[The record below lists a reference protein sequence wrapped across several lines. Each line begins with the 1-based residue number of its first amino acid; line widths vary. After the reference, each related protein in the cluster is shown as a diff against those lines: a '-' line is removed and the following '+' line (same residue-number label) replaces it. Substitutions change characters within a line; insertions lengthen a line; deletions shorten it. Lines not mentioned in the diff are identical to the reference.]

1 MAKTKKEIIL
11 ELKQANPKLT
21 PEEAAEQVPCT
32 LAYAKRILT
41 AEAVAMEGE
50 IATIGKEIG
59 VAEDQL
65 KEWCDWIRSSLKA
78 PSALDRFKEHLI
90 YKEALSKRGE

>member
-11 ELKQANPKLT
+11 QLKQANSNLT

-32 LAYAKRILT
+32 LSYAKRILT
-41 AEAVAMEGE
+41 AEAAAMEGE

-78 PSALDRFKEHLI
+78 PSALSKFKDHLNH
-90 YKEALSKRGE
+90 KESMSRGK

>member
-11 ELKQANPKLT
+11 ELKQKNPNLT

-32 LAYAKRILT
+32 LSYAKRILT
-41 AEAVAMEGE
+41 AEAIAMEGE

-78 PSALDRFKEHLI
+78 PSALIKFKDHLNH
-90 YKEALSKRGE
+90 KESMSRGK

>member
-11 ELKQANPKLT
+11 ELKQANPNLT

-32 LAYAKRILT
+32 LSYAKRILT
-41 AEAVAMEGE
+41 AETIAMEGE

-78 PSALDRFKEHLI
+78 PSALTKFKDHLNH
-90 YKEALSKRGE
+90 KESMSRGK

>member
-11 ELKQANPKLT
+11 ELKQANPNLT

-32 LAYAKRILT
+32 LSYAKRILN

-78 PSALDRFKEHLI
+78 PSALIKFKDHLNH
-90 YKEALSKRGE
+90 KESMSRGK

>member
-1 MAKTKKEIIL
+1 MAKTKKDIIL
-11 ELKQANPKLT
+11 ELKQKNPNLT

-32 LAYAKRILT
+32 LSYAKRILT

-78 PSALDRFKEHLI
+78 PSAITKFKDHLNH
-90 YKEALSKRGE
+90 KESMSRGK

>member
-41 AEAVAMEGE
+41 AEAMAMEGE

-65 KEWCDWIRSSLKA
+65 KEWCDWIHNSLKA
-78 PSALDRFKEHLI
+78 PSALTKFKDHLNH
-90 YKEALSKRGE
+90 KESMSRGK

>member
-11 ELKQANPKLT
+11 ELKQKNPTLT

-32 LAYAKRILT
+32 LSYAKRILI
-41 AEAVAMEGE
+41 AEAAAMECE

-59 VAEDQL
+59 VTEDQL
-65 KEWCDWIRSSLKA
+65 KEWCDWIRSSLRA
-78 PSALDRFKEHLI
+78 PSALDRFKEHLT
-90 YKEALSKRGE
+90 YKEVLSRRGK

>member
-41 AEAVAMEGE
+41 AEAAAMEGE

-65 KEWCDWIRSSLKA
+65 KEWCDWIHSSLKA
-78 PSALDRFKEHLI
+78 PSALTKFKDYLNH
-90 YKEALSKRGE
+90 KESMSRGK

>member
-1 MAKTKKEIIL
+1 MAKTKKDIIL
-11 ELKQANPKLT
+11 ELKQTNPNLT

-32 LAYAKRILT
+32 LSYAKRILT

-59 VAEDQL
+59 VAADQL
-65 KEWCDWIRSSLKA
+65 KEWCEWIQSSLRA
-78 PSALDRFKEHLI
+78 PSALAQFKDHLI
-90 YKEALSKRGE
+90 YKEFLSKRGK

>member
-11 ELKQANPKLT
+11 ELKQKNPNLT

-32 LAYAKRILT
+32 LSYAKRILT
-41 AEAVAMEGE
+41 AEAVAMEGA
-50 IATIGKEIG
+50 IATIGQEIG
-59 VAEDQL
+59 VTEDQL

-78 PSALDRFKEHLI
+78 PSALIKFKDHLNH
-90 YKEALSKRGE
+90 KESMSRGK

>member
-59 VAEDQL
+59 IAEDQL

-78 PSALDRFKEHLI
+78 PSALSKFKDHLNH
-90 YKEALSKRGE
+90 KESMSRGK

>member
-11 ELKQANPKLT
+11 ELKQANPTLT

-59 VAEDQL
+59 VTEDQL

-78 PSALDRFKEHLI
+78 PSALIKFKDHLNH
-90 YKEALSKRGE
+90 KESMSRGK

>member
-11 ELKQANPKLT
+11 QLKQANPNLT
-21 PEEAAEQVPCT
+21 PEEAEEQVPCT
-32 LAYAKRILT
+32 LSYAKRILT

-78 PSALDRFKEHLI
+78 PSALIKFKDHLNH
-90 YKEALSKRGE
+90 KESMSRGK